1 MMEILNFNNLLPFPI
16 TPSLSLSLT
25 HNHFHISISKHCFYV
40 VNASFS
46 FFNWPILHTPRQ
58 THTQDLSRLWQW
70 RVFSLSFLISASFS
84 SRSFKWL
91 HLWHREAKK
100 MSEGNFCAFFFFA
113 ISRCCLCGRVVEAL
127 HKKKQPTI
135 LFMVSFITRTCRVR
149 CMHQSGNNLCWMKW
163 KFPLIKFS
171 PSSDSES
178 ERVTRCIS

>member
-91 HLWHREAKK
+91 HLWHERSKK
-100 MSEGNFCAFFFFA
+100 IEWRKFLRILFFA
-113 ISRCCLCGRVVEAL
+113 IIFLCCSLLFVRQSRWSLTQEKTA
-127 HKKKQPTI
+127 
-135 LFMVSFITRTCRVR
+135 
-149 CMHQSGNNLCWMKW
+149 NNLIYGFIHNSNMSRSMHASVGK
-163 KFPLIKFS
+163 
-171 PSSDSES
+171 
-178 ERVTRCIS
+178 

>member
-1 MMEILNFNNLLPFPI
+1 MHHF
-16 TPSLSLSLT
+16 LSLT
-25 HNHFHISISKHCFYV
+25 DRFY
-40 VNASFS
+40 
-46 FFNWPILHTPRQ
+46 ILHVKH
-58 THTQDLSRLWQW
+58 THKISLVYGNGEFSVFLFLSQ
-70 RVFSLSFLISASFS
+70 RVSPLAPLSDSIYGT
-84 SRSFKWL
+84 
-91 HLWHREAKK
+91 REAKK